1 MSFATHNWLD
11 MALKALG
18 SLYKVFSVMHFR
30 TSGNSRSLADTDRIY
45 SVSIALGDMWWVR

>member
-1 MSFATHNWLD
+1 MLLLD

-18 SLYKVFSVMHFR
+18 SLYKVFSVMHFQ
-30 TSGNSRSLADTDRIY
+30 TSCNSGSVAGADRIS